1 MLQVFRLKRSRNWL
15 NRERPD
21 DNGETMGVAGMC
33 KVLEDMRKEVAEEA
47 AREAEERK
55 SIEIALRLISDGR
68 MSFEEIAGFTALPLE
83 KVRELAQQRTA

>member
-1 MLQVFRLKRSRNWL
+1 
-15 NRERPD
+15 
-21 DNGETMGVAGMC
+21 MC